1 MGWDLACETLPNRS
15 SLGLSGPGQR
25 GTTGYSSKSCRGRGS
40 TSVTAGR
47 FIAVLPGGSPM
58 YQRTTSPNL
67 GDPSTTTHRVL
78 RLHMSNST
86 PTPRE
91 LVDRLDSRHE
101 ELIQKLDEL
110 NARIELTLAEYTR
123 SRDNRE
129 YRQEQRKVA

>member
-1 MGWDLACETLPNRS
+1 
-15 SLGLSGPGQR
+15 
-25 GTTGYSSKSCRGRGS
+25 
-40 TSVTAGR
+40 
-47 FIAVLPGGSPM
+47 M
-58 YQRTTSPNL
+58 YQRTTSPQP
-67 GDPSTTTHRVL
+67 GDPPTTTHRVL
-78 RLHMSNST
+78 RLSMSNST